1 MVVRLDIDGVLH
13 LAFVQSV
20 ITIDNQEKGHGSSG
34 FVSPINSISVL
45 LPCIHAS
52 SRFIDT
58 PPFSPIKNGHQTNQR
73 KCCKFSVRNL
83 L

>member
-34 FVSPINSISVL
+34 FVS
-45 LPCIHAS
+45 
-52 SRFIDT
+52 
-58 PPFSPIKNGHQTNQR
+58 TN
-73 KCCKFSVRNL
+73 
-83 L
+83 